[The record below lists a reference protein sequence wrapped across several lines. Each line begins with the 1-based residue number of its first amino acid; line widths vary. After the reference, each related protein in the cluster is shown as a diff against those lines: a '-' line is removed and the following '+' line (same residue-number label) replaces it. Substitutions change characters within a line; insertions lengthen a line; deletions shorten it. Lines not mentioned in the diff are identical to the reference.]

1 MFDHNI
7 VHIWCVYCYNE
18 NKTTSKMSCPYS
30 PRLLQAA
37 TGSREEF
44 RAYRVAHK
52 YYQSVRRI
60 YVCTQPEHED
70 IFTLFDDVTRS
81 FLFYLFY
88 APATTDTMNERI
100 IRWTSPRERVRSIF
114 VSLELGQHLV
124 CTNIRRNSRTSLY
137 FLKKIN
143 K

>member
-1 MFDHNI
+1 MIMFDHNI
-7 VHIWCVYCYNE
+7 VYILYVYCYNE
-18 NKTTSKMSCPYS
+18 NKTTSKTSCSYS

-37 TGSREEF
+37 TGSRKEF
-44 RAYRVAHK
+44 CAYRVAYK

-60 YVCTQPEHED
+60 YVCTQPERED

-100 IRWTSPRERVRSIF
+100 IR
-114 VSLELGQHLV
+114 
-124 CTNIRRNSRTSLY
+124 
-137 FLKKIN
+137 
-143 K
+143 